1 MIRSILIAL
10 AALLVSAPMV
20 VAQEVKMTAKASPSV
35 ISPGESFIYTVSVEG
50 KGLNSLPSPKRPALA
65 GLEVVGESTSQTVSI
80 VNFDMTIIRNVT
92 YQIQV
97 SPDMKDGE
105 YKIPGAVLTHKGKT
119 YHSDPVTI
127 KIDKN
132 APPPP
137 SPRTARRRSPFPGM
151 SDGFFGRQRRSIAED
166 DLFVTLEV
174 DKTEAKVYEP
184 IVATFNF
191 YNAVQIWGQS
201 SYERPRFK
209 GFWVE
214 ELPYN
219 GGDTQKTTRIRSNG
233 KSYILTSVQY
243 ALIPIS
249 SGEIEI
255 DPAQISVSL
264 DPMSGRKNLAT
275 EPVTVNVLPHSK
287 EETPDSFLGMVGKYI
302 VTLETDPPP
311 SKTSAGHSVLLR
323 ENESV
328 TLKVE
333 ISGEGYLKPVPPP
346 IRPVIDG
353 LEVFDPKVSD
363 SLDKSTGRLIST
375 RTIEIPMIAK
385 SEGVKTIPP
394 MEFSWFDP
402 TKKEYVT
409 KKTSPI
415 MVAVAKASSAGSSLR
430 SDLKALAGDIRHIKP
445 DKKLSGGSVTGYRE
459 QIWGEPA
466 HRKWWFFAIVLAPLF
481 ALPIVSFYA
490 KQKAALL
497 ADSAYVR
504 SSAAHKKAIKTI
516 IEAEAALGDSKQFFT
531 LIDKALRGYLGD
543 IWNMPAPSVTRDVAL
558 EKMNGQAGG
567 TSVAK
572 MFEEIE
578 LGRYA
583 PARAKD
589 RSDLI
594 LEMKRILSDLEKKR

>member
-1 MIRSILIAL
+1 MIRSTLIAL

-35 ISPGESFIYTVSVEG
+35 ISPGESFIYIVSVEG
-50 KGLNSLPSPKRPALA
+50 KGLNSLPSPKRPALD

-80 VNFDMTIIRNVT
+80 VNFNMTIIRNVT

-97 SPDMKDGE
+97 SPDMNDGE

-151 SDGFFGRQRRSIAED
+151 NDGFFGRQRRSIAED

-174 DKTEAKVYEP
+174 DKTDAKVYEP

-255 DPAQISVSL
+255 DPARLSVSV
-264 DPMSGRKNLAT
+264 DPMSGRKSFSTQPL
-275 EPVTVNVLPHSK
+275 TVNVLPHSK
-287 EETPDSFLGMVGKYI
+287 EETPDSFLGMVGKYV

-311 SKTSAGHSVLLR
+311 SRTSAGHSVLLR

-402 TKKEYVT
+402 DKKEYVT

-415 MVAVAKASSAGSSLR
+415 MVAVAKASAVGASAR
-430 SDLKALAGDIRHIKP
+430 SGVKALAGDIRHIKP
-445 DKKLSGGSVTGYRE
+445 DKEFLVDWSAL
-459 QIWGEPA
+459 P
-466 HRKWWFFAIVLAPLF
+466 HRQWWFFAILLAPFLV
-481 ALPIVSFYA
+481 LPVIVFYA
-490 KQKAALL
+490 RRKTARF
-497 ADSAYVR
+497 ADSAYLR
-504 SSAAHKKAIKTI
+504 SSVAHKKAIATI
-516 IEAEAALGDSKQFFT
+516 KEAGVTTGDSKQFFA
-531 LIDKALRGYLGD
+531 LIDQALRGYLGD
-543 IWNMPAPSVTRDVAL
+543 IWNLPAPSVTKEMAL
-558 EKMNGQAGG
+558 EKVNGQGGG
-567 TSVAK
+567 TRIEK
-572 MFEEIE
+572 LFEAIE
-578 LGRYA
+578 VGRYA
-583 PARAKD
+583 PVDAKGK
-589 RSDLI
+589 SDLI
-594 LEMKRILSDLEKKR
+594 HEVEKVLSHMEKSR